1 MLTSKDQSILKSNL
15 NPSLHHLT
23 ALPVFAEKYIMKKIC
38 MQKWSICFGSRK
50 KVPHW
55 KPSTEHS
62 DNHHSHPEN
71 KVWQKNLFILTLKHS
86 TWFMNYTQCQITLT
100 RPPSSISNLDK
111 YLQQRLRGQPNHG
124 AAVMSF
130 HKHCLKGKK
139 INKSRDRCMAVLN
152 LHHKDNLELRNDYL
166 WIYSCHWMQIKAVS
180 QHPSYD
186 WKEMTDLGFLHR
198 GLSSAV
204 KSPSPHPW

>member
-1 MLTSKDQSILKSNL
+1 MLRELPNQNRTLQHWSSILKMLFSKLSPTFLFLPVKVSVTIPWMRLSFFLLCFPVTDTRGSCQTGYKRTTSSGQYILLWVPDTFCTNPYCMLTSKDQSILKSNL
-15 NPSLHHLT
+15 NPSFRHLI
-23 ALPVFAEKYIMKKIC
+23 ALPVCAEKYIMKKIC

-100 RPPSSISNLDK
+100 RPPSSISN
-111 YLQQRLRGQPNHG
+111 
-124 AAVMSF
+124 
-130 HKHCLKGKK
+130 
-139 INKSRDRCMAVLN
+139 
-152 LHHKDNLELRNDYL
+152 
-166 WIYSCHWMQIKAVS
+166 
-180 QHPSYD
+180 
-186 WKEMTDLGFLHR
+186 
-198 GLSSAV
+198 
-204 KSPSPHPW
+204 